1 MTSTPTAAG
10 PRRTWRRTGSG
21 PAGPAVPPPGGPAGS
36 GDAGQPD
43 APARAGLAGFGRRLA
58 GALARRLAAALAVM
72 LGAATTAFLALQ
84 LLPGDPVAIILGPST
99 MASPEVRAQIR
110 DDLGLDEPVVLQ
122 YLHYLG
128 RLLHGD
134 LGYSYQLQQP
144 VSALIGDQIM
154 PTVQL
159 ALAAIVVAVAL
170 SVLSAVATAGRHPA
184 LRAVASFW
192 ELLSVSTPPFWLGI
206 LLLTVLSFKIQVF
219 PVAGASGF
227 AALVLPAITLG
238 LPVAGILGQV
248 LREGLEAALEQPFVV
263 TARAR
268 GLSRTAVRVRHALRH
283 ASIPLVTLSGWLA
296 GTLLGGAVLV
306 EKVFARP
313 GIGALTLQAVS
324 SRDMP
329 VVMSVVLLSA
339 LVFVAISTAV
349 DLLYLFIDPR
359 LRTDEAARR
368 FGS

>member
-1 MTSTPTAAG
+1 MTSPLSSTSAEVGSSAADDAG
-10 PRRTWRRTGSG
+10 VLPGSVGLGEPAGRTGPHRLSG
-21 PAGPAVPPPGGPAGS
+21 RVV
-36 GDAGQPD
+36 
-43 APARAGLAGFGRRLA
+43 ARAVG
-58 GALARRLAAALAVM
+58 RRLAAAVAVL
-72 LGAATTAFLALQ
+72 LGAATTAFVALQ

-99 MASPEVRAQIR
+99 MASPQVRAQIR

-134 LGYSYQLQQP
+134 LGWSYQLQQP
-144 VSALIGDQIM
+144 VSDLIGDQLM

-159 ALAAIVVAVAL
+159 ALAALTVAV
-170 SVLSAVATAGRHPA
+170 VLAVVSAVATAGRHRA

-192 ELLSVSTPPFWLGI
+192 ELVSVSTPPFWLGI
-206 LLLTVLSFKIQVF
+206 LLLTALSFKVRVF
-219 PVAGASGF
+219 PVAGAQGF
-227 AALVLPAITLG
+227 SALVLPALTLG

-248 LREGLEAALEQPFVV
+248 LREGLETALEQPFIT

-268 GLSRTAVRVRHALRH
+268 GLSQTAIRARHALRH
-283 ASIPLVTLSGWLA
+283 ATVGLVTLSGWLA

-306 EKVFARP
+306 EKVFSRP

-329 VVMSVVLLSA
+329 VVMGVVMLSA
-339 LVFVAISTAV
+339 LVFVTISTVV
-349 DLLYLFIDPR
+349 DLLYLLIDPR
-359 LRTDEAARR
+359 LRAD
-368 FGS
+368 

>member
-1 MTSTPTAAG
+1 MTSTSTTAL
-10 PRRTWRRTGSG
+10 PR
-21 PAGPAVPPPGGPAGS
+21 PLPPGPGTGAEPA
-36 GDAGQPD
+36 
-43 APARAGLAGFGRRLA
+43 
-58 GALARRLAAALAVM
+58 ARRGLTGRTVALAVARRAGSALAVL
-72 LGAATTAFLALQ
+72 LGAATTAFAALQ

-99 MASPEVRAQIR
+99 MASAQVRDQIR
-110 DDLGLDEPVVLQ
+110 HDLGLGDPVVVQ

-134 LGYSYQLQQP
+134 LGWSYQLQQP
-144 VSALIGDQIM
+144 VSALIGDQLM

-159 ALAAIVVAVAL
+159 ALAAIVVAVVLA
-170 SVLSAVATAGRHPA
+170 VLSAVMTAGRHPA

-192 ELLSVSTPPFWLGI
+192 ELVSVSTPPFWLGI
-206 LLLTVLSFKIQVF
+206 LLLTVLSFKIHAF
-219 PVAGASGF
+219 PVAGAQGF
-227 AALVLPAITLG
+227 GALVLPALTLG

-248 LREGLEAALEQPFVV
+248 LREGLEAALEQPFVT

-268 GLSRTAVRVRHALRH
+268 GLSQTGIRARHALRH
-283 ASIPLVTLSGWLA
+283 AAAGLVTLSGWLA

-329 VVMSVVLLSA
+329 VVMGVVMLSA

-349 DLLYLFIDPR
+349 DLLYLVIDPR
-359 LRTDEAARR
+359 LRTD
-368 FGS
+368 